1 MMDYKKAGVD
11 TVKAQSYIK
20 TLKDN
25 ITATHKK
32 SAYGSVM
39 DNFGGF
45 AGIFNTSPDLKGCHL
60 VASTDGVGTKVEL
73 ARRFQYFDGL
83 GVDLLAMCINDLYCV
98 GATPLFFLDYIA
110 CGKLDESW
118 YFPVMKSIASACE
131 KVSIAL
137 LGGETAE
144 HPGVMEDDHFDLAG
158 FIVGA
163 VPPDRVLPALEKIAP
178 GDILYGFSS
187 SGLHSNG
194 FSLVRKA
201 LEQIQNENKPLYEKL
216 VNDKSWVKEKLL
228 VPTRIYDFMPQLQ
241 KESSIKALAHITG
254 GGIYENLPRVLP
266 ENTMAVIDKPGA
278 FPHEIYDLIGGY
290 VKPVDMYHAF
300 NMGIGMIAVADIDQ
314 KPAMEKY
321 GAKVV
326 GHLEKRLDKTNSDR
340 RIFIQGID
348 T

>member
-1 MMDYKKAGVD
+1 MDYKKAGVD

-20 TLKDN
+20 TLKDS
-25 ITATHKK
+25 IVATHKK

-45 AGIFNTSPDLKGCHL
+45 AGIFNTSPDLKGAHL

-83 GVDLLAMCINDLYCV
+83 GIDLLAMCINDLYCV

-163 VPPDRVLPALEKIAP
+163 VAPDRVLPAQGTMGP
-178 GDILYGFSS
+178 GDILYGFAS
-187 SGLHSNG
+187 SGPHSNG
-194 FSLVRKA
+194 FSLVRKV
-201 LEQIQNENKPLYEKL
+201 LEQIQNENPSLYEKL
-216 VNDKSWVKEKLL
+216 VNDRNWVEKKLL
-228 VPTRIYDFMPQLQ
+228 APTRIYDFMPQLQ
-241 KESSIKALAHITG
+241 KEAPVKALAHITG

-266 ENTMAVIDKPGA
+266 DNVTALVESPGI
-278 FPHEIYDLIGGY
+278 FTHEIFELIGNY
-290 VKPVDMYHAF
+290 VKPADMYHAF
-300 NMGIGMIAVADIDQ
+300 NMGIGMIAVAGEAQ
-314 KPAMEKY
+314 KPTMEKY
-321 GAKVV
+321 GAKVI
-326 GHLEKRLDKTNSDR
+326 GRLVEADSQKK
-340 RIFIQGID
+340 IILAGID

>member
-1 MMDYKKAGVD
+1 VDYKKAGVD
-11 TVKAQSYIK
+11 TIKAQSYIK
-20 TLKDN
+20 TLKEN

-45 AGIFNTSPDLKGCHL
+45 AGIFNTSPDLKDCHL
-60 VASTDGVGTKVEL
+60 VASTDGVGTKIEL
-73 ARRFQYFDGL
+73 ARRFKYYDGL
-83 GVDLLAMCINDLYCV
+83 GSDLLAMCINDLYCV

-110 CGKLDESW
+110 CGKLDDSW

-144 HPGVMEDDHFDLAG
+144 HPGVMEDDHIDMAG

-163 VPPDRVLPALEKIAP
+163 VHPDRVLPALDKIVP

-194 FSLVRKA
+194 FSLVRKV
-201 LEQIQNENKPLYEKL
+201 LEQIQNDDKSLYEKITGDI
-216 VNDKSWVKEKLL
+216 NWVKEKLL
-228 VPTRIYDFMPQLQ
+228 VPTKIYDFMPKLQ
-241 KESSIKALAHITG
+241 KEATIKALAHITG

-266 ENTMAVIDKPGA
+266 ENTAAVIDKPNV
-278 FPHEIYDLIGGY
+278 FQHEIFDIIGKY
-290 VKPVDMYHAF
+290 VKPQDMYHAF
-300 NMGIGMIAVADIDQ
+300 NMGIGMIAVADEGQRSI
-314 KPAMEKY
+314 MENY
-321 GAKVV
+321 GARII
-326 GHLEKRLDKTNSDR
+326 GRLEKTSLEKHVIIS
-340 RIFIQGID
+340 GID

>member
-1 MMDYKKAGVD
+1 MDYKKAGVD

-20 TLKDN
+20 SLKDS
-25 ITATHKK
+25 IISTHKK
-32 SAYGSVM
+32 SAYGTVM

-45 AGIFNTSPDLKGCHL
+45 AGIFNAAADLKGCHL

-73 ARRFQYFDGL
+73 ARKFKYYDDL
-83 GVDLLAMCINDLYCV
+83 GSDLLGMCINDLYCV

-118 YFPVMKSIASACE
+118 YFPVMKSIAAACE

-144 HPGVMEDDHFDLAG
+144 HPGVMENDQFDLAG

-163 VPPDRVLPALEKIAP
+163 VHPDRVLPALDKIVP
-178 GDILYGFSS
+178 GDILYGFPS

-194 FSLVRKA
+194 FSLVRKTLQLWESGDPSSYA
-201 LEQIQNENKPLYEKL
+201 EHMENKQ
-216 VNDKSWVKEKLL
+216 WVRENLL

-266 ENTMAVIDKPGA
+266 DHIMAIVENPEIIQ
-278 FPHEIYDLIGGY
+278 HEIFSWISRY
-290 VKPVDMYHAF
+290 VKPADMYHTF
-300 NMGIGMIAVADIDQ
+300 NMGIGMIAVADKDQ
-314 KPAMEKY
+314 KPVMEKY
-321 GAKVV
+321 GATVI
-326 GHLEKRLDKTNSDR
+326 GRLEKSNSAN